1 MGKYYVYH
9 CSISEIDVDNNEVN
23 SILEAHTEDS
33 KVHTNKQDAVSE
45 LRDILDKHCK
55 HPLTKEIERLNRVIA
70 VLDRKVANAATVS
83 L

>member
-1 MGKYYVYH
+1 MDKYFLYH

-55 HPLTKEIERLNRVIA
+55 HPLAKEIELLNRVIA
-70 VLDRKVANAATVS
+70 VLDRKVANAVTVPV
-83 L
+83 